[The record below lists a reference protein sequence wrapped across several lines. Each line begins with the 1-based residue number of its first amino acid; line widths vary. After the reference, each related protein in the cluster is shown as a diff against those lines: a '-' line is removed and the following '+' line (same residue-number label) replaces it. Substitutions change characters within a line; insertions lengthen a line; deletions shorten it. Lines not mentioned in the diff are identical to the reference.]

1 MPEEFFEAHLSQVP
15 AIAILRGHDP
25 DSTVKLANRCWDAG
39 LALVEVPTQGPAGLA
54 ALQAAVAAGRER
66 GAIVGAG
73 TIYRPEDAA
82 QAGEAGAAFLVAP
95 GLDVETVR
103 VAAEWNL
110 PYLPGVLSAMEV
122 QLALAHGL
130 RSVKLFPAGPL
141 GPGWIRAMRGPFP
154 EVGFVAVGGIGAANA
169 SAFIEAGAIGVGV
182 GGELG
187 KSDTIEKLAQ
197 LNPARRPRSEGAR
210 DD

>member
-1 MPEEFFEAHLSQVP
+1 MPEDFFEAHLSQVP
-15 AIAILRGHDP
+15 AMAILRGHDP
-25 DSTVKLANRCWDAG
+25 ESTVKLAHRCWDAG

-54 ALQAAVAAGRER
+54 ALQATVAAARER
-66 GAIVGAG
+66 GAIAGAG

-82 QAGEAGAAFLVAP
+82 QARDAGAAFLVAP
-95 GLDVETVR
+95 GLDAETMR
-103 VAAEWNL
+103 LSREWGL
-110 PYLPGVLSAMEV
+110 PYLPGVLSATEIQV
-122 QLALAHGL
+122 ALANGL
-130 RSVKLFPAGPL
+130 RTVKLFPAGSL

-154 EVGFVAVGGIGAANA
+154 EVGFVAVGGVSAANA

-187 KSDTIEKLAQ
+187 KGDTIEKLAQ
-197 LNPARRPRSEGAR
+197 LEPSRQPRSEGAR